1 MKKSPEDGC
10 RVTLVPPDQAIGLT
24 ILDHHCS
31 KVGWLPEDLFRIG
44 NFNPPNVF
52 RAPKKVTEDLKVT
65 GGRRFQHFD
74 KVQADP
80 KVSSQLMDF
89 LPVSQQDRNSN
100 LALHHPLSHA
110 EDALICTI
118 RKYDP
123 LWMALQLWH
132 KRLRKYV
139 SYRYPCLLA

>member
-1 MKKSPEDGC
+1 MLG
-10 RVTLVPPDQAIGLT
+10 
-24 ILDHHCS
+24 
-31 KVGWLPEDLFRIG
+31 
-44 NFNPPNVF
+44 
-52 RAPKKVTEDLKVT
+52 APKKVTEDLKVT
-65 GGRRFQHFD
+65 GGRRLQHFD

-80 KVSSQLMDF
+80 KGLSQLMDF

-100 LALHHPLSHA
+100 LALYHPLSHA
-110 EDALICTI
+110 EDAFICTI

-139 SYRYPCLLA
+139 SYRFPCLLA